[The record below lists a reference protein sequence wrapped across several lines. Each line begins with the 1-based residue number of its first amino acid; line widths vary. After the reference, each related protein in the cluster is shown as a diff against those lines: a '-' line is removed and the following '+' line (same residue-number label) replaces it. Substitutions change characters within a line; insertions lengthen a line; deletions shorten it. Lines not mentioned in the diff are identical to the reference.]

1 MRKALAL
8 ITMMVVSGSVLAA
21 TQTKQSETTLQT
33 EVFNSEQKAQQAGFK
48 IIHDLRELSSE
59 ELTFK
64 LGVVEPLVVPDSV
77 KINNSELKVES
88 IMVEPDKTS
97 YRGLVNV
104 DYQYDI
110 KDHNN

>member
-1 MRKALAL
+1 MKKALAI
-8 ITMMVVSGSVLAA
+8 ITMMVVSGSVFAA
-21 TQTKQSETTLQT
+21 TQTKQSERTLQT
-33 EVFNSEQKAQQAGFK
+33 EVFNTEEKAQQAGFK

-59 ELTFK
+59 ELSFK
-64 LGVVEPLVVPDSV
+64 LGVVEPMVVPDSV

-88 IMVEPDKTS
+88 ILVEPDKTS

-110 KDHNN
+110 KDQKD